1 MSNDNDGGFSSG
13 FIIGGIMGLI
23 GGLILNALGIKND
36 NR

>member
-23 GGLILNALGIKND
+23 GGLIFAPRPI
-36 NR
+36 